1 MPKNTCWNLFVKP
14 WLLQQPPETKLLI
27 SVASVRGQ
35 RFNVSFNVSYSL
47 VLWVKIWQIF
57 IPSRLELLKT
67 HHCALSST
75 VCNIVGFKMSM
86 KSHCCQKIIRSNI
99 RQSPKNSS
107 KKLSKMT
114 NDFWI
119 GPFFNTFIFICSTL
133 SSTVCITVGSKSLLS

>member
-1 MPKNTCWNLFVKP
+1 M
-14 WLLQQPPETKLLI
+14 
-27 SVASVRGQ
+27 
-35 RFNVSFNVSYSL
+35 
-47 VLWVKIWQIF
+47 
-57 IPSRLELLKT
+57 LKT

-119 GPFFNTFIFICSTL
+119 GPFFNTFISIFTTL
-133 SSTVCITVGSKSLLS
+133 SSTVCYIVGFKVSMKSHCCQKNHPLNRLAITRKLFKMTNDFGLAYSSTHSSSSVLH